1 MVWDTNS
8 IIFFLQD
15 LRPKPSKD
23 FLLNELRRN
32 KPKFSIITEIELL
45 SWKKL
50 SESEAKLISGFLFNF
65 YRVELSEEIKEATI
79 QVRRTHGLKVPDAII
94 AASALILNQPLLT
107 HNLKDFKLV
116 KGLEV
121 LDPMS
126 FEV

>member
-15 LRPKPSKD
+15 LLPKPSKD

-50 SESEAKLISGFLFNF
+50 SESEAKIISGFLSNF
-65 YRVELSEEIKEATI
+65 HRIELSEDIKEATI
-79 QVRRTHGLKVPDAII
+79 QIRRTHGLKVPDAII
-94 AASALILNQPLLT
+94 AASALVLNKPLLT

-121 LDPMS
+121 VDPMG
-126 FEV
+126 FEI

>member
-15 LRPKPSKD
+15 LLPKPSKD

-50 SESEAKLISGFLFNF
+50 SESEAKIISGFLSNF
-65 YRVELSEEIKEATI
+65 YRIELTEEIKKATI
-79 QVRRTHGLKVPDAII
+79 EIRRSHGIKVPDAII
-94 AASALILNQPLLT
+94 AASALVLNQPLLT

-116 KGLEV
+116 NGLEI
-121 LDPMS
+121 LDPMHLI
-126 FEV
+126 

>member
-15 LRPKPSKD
+15 LLPKPSKD
-23 FLLNELRRN
+23 FLLKELRRN

-50 SESEAKLISGFLFNF
+50 SESEAKIISGFLFNF
-65 YRVELSEEIKEATI
+65 YRVELSKEIKEATI
-79 QVRRTHGLKVPDAII
+79 QVRRTHGLKVPDAIF